1 MKKLALFAM
10 LVGLMSTGSPTY
22 AWSANET
29 DLVNTGFSP
38 ETIRVVNLQRS
49 RMEDM
54 EPIQQER
61 TCWQQFWWNV
71 YRNDP
76 LGGYYEF
83 GQQVIKY

>member
-10 LVGLMSTGSPTY
+10 LVVFLSTGAPTF

-38 ETIRVVNLQRS
+38 EIIRVSNLQRS

-61 TCWQQFWWNV
+61 TRCQQFWWNV
-71 YRNDP
+71 YHNDW
-76 LGGYYEF
+76 LGSTYLF
-83 GQQVIKY
+83 GHQVIKY

>member
-10 LVGLMSTGSPTY
+10 LVAMVFSAGPVL
-22 AWSANET
+22 AWSANEI
-29 DLVNTGFSP
+29 DLSNTGFSP
-38 ETIRVVNLQRS
+38 ETIRLVNLQKS

-61 TCWQQFWWNV
+61 SRWSQFWWNV
-71 YRNDP
+71 YHNDYLAP
-76 LGGYYEF
+76 TYEF

>member
-10 LVGLMSTGSPTY
+10 LVLLVSSSGPVL

-38 ETIRVVNLQRS
+38 ETVRVSNLQRS

-54 EPIQQER
+54 QPIQQER
-61 TCWQQFWWNV
+61 TRWQQFWWNV
-71 YRNDP
+71 YHNDW
-76 LGGYYEF
+76 LGSTYEF